1 MNNTERDALLL
12 EFNHKFPIQRL
23 KNLKLE
29 EYTGTIG
36 SSPNGERDD
45 FTYWVETKTDQ
56 LGGISLYSY
65 NFGIYRFNST
75 RDVVTTNEGYRND
88 NEYKWKAELGET
100 RDEAWS
106 TVRSMIVQIAEY
118 SQQERFDI
126 IDNIDF
132 CDQYKWKTA
141 FLYSDKKVTNI
152 FKKDVLLFLS
162 NRHGGVFSNE
172 SRFSDL
178 TIFLFNVAIKGK
190 DYWAAATELWKEWKD
205 IGTYNADILE
215 QIKAR
220 IEKNTMNADLV
231 YVENSGDGLHN
242 KGYEEPFIWIG
253 STDGIIGDSRCHYEF
268 VFNKQSRN
276 ILHTMI
282 HFESDYSG
290 RLGKVVTNKLKQK
303 IHWHWYQIMG
313 SEIDL
318 NKLDISGTIDAA
330 IENLNKL
337 NDLVGDEIKAELL
350 SIREEEK
357 KVEERGS
364 IEKYITMVKECK
376 NVVLTGAPGTG
387 KTYLA
392 KKIAGY
398 IVANKSLN
406 DLKEEENERIGFVQ
420 FHPSYD
426 YTDFVEGL
434 RPREKG
440 STIGFERID
449 GVFKSFC
456 KRAIDDPSNNQY
468 VFIID
473 EINRGEVSKIFG
485 ELFYSIDPGYRGEK
499 EKIRIQTQYQ
509 NLIEE
514 KDKFSTG
521 FYVPDNVFIIGTMN
535 DIDRSVESIDFA
547 FRRRFSWIEVTSRE
561 SEVILDA
568 LDENLRKSSIARM
581 RSLNEEISRTEGLSS
596 SYHIGAAYFHKIKEY
611 DGDENGKFNALWKYH
626 LEPLLRE
633 YLRGMDDADR
643 KMKKLTEKYYNPEA
657 VKDNQSNNT
666 N

>member
-1 MNNTERDALLL
+1 M
-12 EFNHKFPIQRL
+12 
-23 KNLKLE
+23 
-29 EYTGTIG
+29 
-36 SSPNGERDD
+36 
-45 FTYWVETKTDQ
+45 
-56 LGGISLYSY
+56 
-65 NFGIYRFNST
+65 
-75 RDVVTTNEGYRND
+75 
-88 NEYKWKAELGET
+88 
-100 RDEAWS
+100 
-106 TVRSMIVQIAEY
+106 
-118 SQQERFDI
+118 
-126 IDNIDF
+126 
-132 CDQYKWKTA
+132 
-141 FLYSDKKVTNI
+141 
-152 FKKDVLLFLS
+152 
-162 NRHGGVFSNE
+162 
-172 SRFSDL
+172 
-178 TIFLFNVAIKGK
+178 
-190 DYWAAATELWKEWKD
+190 
-205 IGTYNADILE
+205 
-215 QIKAR
+215 
-220 IEKNTMNADLV
+220 
-231 YVENSGDGLHN
+231 
-242 KGYEEPFIWIG
+242 
-253 STDGIIGDSRCHYEF
+253 
-268 VFNKQSRN
+268 
-276 ILHTMI
+276 
-282 HFESDYSG
+282 
-290 RLGKVVTNKLKQK
+290 
-303 IHWHWYQIMG
+303 
-313 SEIDL
+313 
-318 NKLDISGTIDAA
+318 
-330 IENLNKL
+330 
-337 NDLVGDEIKAELL
+337 

-547 FRRRFSWIEVTSRE
+547 FRRRFSWIEVTSKE
-561 SEVILDA
+561 SEAILDA
-568 LDENLRKSSIARM
+568 LDENLRKASIARM

-596 SYHIGAAYFHKIKEY
+596 SYHIGAAYFNKIQEY
-611 DGDENGKFNALWKYH
+611 EGDENDKFTALWKYH

-633 YLRGMDDADR
+633 YLRGMDDADK

-657 VKDNQSNNT
+657 VEDTQSDNT